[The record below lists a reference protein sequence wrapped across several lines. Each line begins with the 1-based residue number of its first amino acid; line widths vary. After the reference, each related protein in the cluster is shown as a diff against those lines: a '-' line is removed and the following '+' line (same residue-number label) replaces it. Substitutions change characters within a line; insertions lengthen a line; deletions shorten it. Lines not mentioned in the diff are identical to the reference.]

1 MSNVIRQYLES
12 QQYNTV
18 PDETYSHIDE
28 WLEWYQNDVKKFHHY
43 KVYNGAVTTEQ
54 ERFRLGMAKTI
65 CEDWANLLLNEKV
78 SIKAGDYS
86 TRLEEVM
93 ASNKFRVN
101 GNRLIE
107 LAFALGTGAFVEYM
121 GGDDEIIIDYIRAD
135 MIYPLSW
142 DNGEITECAF
152 GSTRVVDGKER
163 VYLQIH
169 RFGNP
174 EEGETADSY
183 YLENKY
189 LDAESGKEI
198 EPPEDIIPLIN
209 TGSRIPLFQILT
221 PNIYNNID
229 MDSPLGVSVFSNAI
243 SQLKGC
249 DVVYDS
255 YINEFI
261 LGRKRI
267 LVPIAMAKIQMEKE
281 GIRQPTFD
289 SKETVYYM
297 MPGDRESD
305 MKLTEVDM
313 SIRAQEHELGI
324 QRSIDLLSFKCGMG
338 TGRYRFEN
346 GGVKTATEVISDK
359 SDLYQ
364 NRQKHN
370 LLVNDAIQSV
380 VRAVSFLDTGTVVEA
395 TIDFDDSIIE
405 DSNATIDKNIK
416 LVNGGLR
423 SKLSAIMEIN
433 KCDEKEAQKELGR
446 IAGDNQIDVDNVNW
460 TDVEGENESESEHR
474 EENEETSKEEKNSRD
489 SDKKVSGKDKA

>member
-1 MSNVIRQYLES
+1 MDKKKLIPGHKYLR
-12 QQYNTV
+12 
-18 PDETYSHIDE
+18 
-28 WLEWYQNDVKKFHHY
+28 KRK
-43 KVYNGAVTTEQ
+43 TT
-54 ERFRLGMAKTI
+54 

-86 TRLEEVM
+86 TRLEEVL

-433 KCDEKEAQKELGR
+433 KCDEKEAQKELER

-489 SDKKVSGKDKA
+489 SDEKVSGKDKA

>member
-1 MSNVIRQYLES
+1 M
-12 QQYNTV
+12 
-18 PDETYSHIDE
+18 
-28 WLEWYQNDVKKFHHY
+28 KKFHHY

-86 TRLEEVM
+86 TRLEEVL

-433 KCDEKEAQKELGR
+433 KCDEKEAQKELER

>member
-86 TRLEEVM
+86 TRLEEVL

-433 KCDEKEAQKELGR
+433 KCDEKEAQKELER

-460 TDVEGENESESEHR
+460 TDVEGENESESEHH